1 LGTWTASSMNRLA
14 QATSPYL
21 QQHRDNP
28 VAWWE
33 WGPDA
38 LAEAQRLNRPILLS
52 VGYSACHWCHV
63 MAHESFEDPDVAA
76 AMNTLF
82 VNIKVDREERPDVD
96 HIYMSALQAMGE
108 RGGWP
113 LTMFLT
119 PQAEPFWG
127 GTYFPKE
134 PRFGRPGFVDL
145 LQAVANTYETQPER
159 IDSNR
164 LTLLQSLEVTAQA
177 AAPTMAV
184 QELESVGMQLAS
196 VFDPQNGGI
205 GRPPKFPNPTVLEFA
220 ARHARRTGDR
230 RLSELVHLTLER
242 MAKGGIHDHLGGGFA
257 RYSTDER
264 WLVPHFEKMLYDNA
278 QLIDLYALMA
288 VETGSSLARSAAE
301 GIVVW
306 LTREMLTPE
315 GAFASSLDADTEGE
329 EGKFYVWDL
338 AELQA
343 ALGPGDAALFAR
355 AYDVTVPGNFEGKN
369 ILNRLDAPE
378 LDAGTESRLATLRTA
393 LLARREQR
401 VRPGLDDKVLAD
413 WNGLMITGLVRAG
426 LLLGRPDWVSLAVSA
441 FSANV
446 SMLERDGRFG
456 HAARAGTLVHPGFA
470 LDHAAMMRA
479 ALALYEA
486 AGDHAYLEHAKRW
499 RDVLLR
505 EYLVP
510 ETGLL
515 AMTSSRTPEP
525 LITRPQPLQD
535 EAVPN
540 ANGVFAEALVRLA
553 ALTHDEQ
560 DRRDAEAL
568 IEHLSGP
575 ARGTP
580 IGHCSILNAVDQY
593 LRATSIIVG
602 SDAAELLRTAR
613 RMPYLDRSVATT
625 SGMYGVVA
633 DDGTDG
639 PASMPN
645 PGSALV
651 CAGMQCSFPVSD
663 PSALLAAQREM
674 LGLGT

>member
-1 LGTWTASSMNRLA
+1 MNRLA
-14 QATSPYL
+14 RATSPYL

-28 VAWWE
+28 VSWWE
-33 WGPDA
+33 WGPEA
-38 LAEAQRLNRPILLS
+38 LAEAQHLNRPILLS
-52 VGYSACHWCHV
+52 AGYSACHWCHV

-76 AMNTLF
+76 VMNALF
-82 VNIKVDREERPDVD
+82 INIKVDREERPDVD

-119 PQAEPFWG
+119 PKAEPFWG

-134 PRFGRPGFVDL
+134 ARFGRPGFVNL
-145 LQAVANTYETQPER
+145 LHAVAHTYESQPER
-159 IDSNR
+159 IAANR
-164 LTLLQSLEVTAQA
+164 DTLLQSLEA
-177 AAPTMAV
+177 AADRAVGPAMTV
-184 QELESVGMQLAS
+184 QELENIGTQLAD
-196 VFDPQNGGI
+196 VFDPRNGGI
-205 GRPPKFPNPTVLEFA
+205 GGAPKFPNPTILEFA

-230 RLSELVHLTLER
+230 RLRELVHLTLER

-278 QLIDLYALMA
+278 QLVDLYALMA
-288 VETGSSLARSAAE
+288 VETGSLLARSAAE
-301 GIVVW
+301 GIVSW

-315 GAFASSLDADTEGE
+315 GAFASSLDADSEGE
-329 EGKFYVWDL
+329 EGKFYVWDR
-338 AELQA
+338 AEVPA
-343 ALGPGDAALFAR
+343 VLGPEDATLFAR
-355 AYDVTVPGNFEGKN
+355 VYDLTERGNFDGKN

-378 LDAGTESRLATLRTA
+378 IDVSMEGRLASMRKA
-393 LLARREQR
+393 LLARRGLR

-413 WNGLMITGLVRAG
+413 WNGLVITGLVRAG
-426 LLLGRPDWVSLAVSA
+426 LLLDRPDWVGLAVSA
-441 FSANV
+441 FAANI
-446 SMLERDGRFG
+446 SMLEHDGRLG

-486 AGDHAYLEHAKRW
+486 TGDQAYMGHAKRW
-499 RDVLLR
+499 RDVLFG
-505 EYLVP
+505 EYLTP

-515 AMTSSRTPEP
+515 AMTSSATPEP

-553 ALTHDEQ
+553 ALTHEEK
-560 DRRDAEAL
+560 DRREAEEL

-575 ARGTP
+575 VRSGP
-580 IGHCSILNAVDQY
+580 LGHFSTLNAIDQH

-602 SDAAELLRTAR
+602 SDAAELLETAR
-613 RMPYLDRSVATT
+613 RIPYLDRSVSEAKA
-625 SGMYGVVA
+625 SGM
-633 DDGTDG
+633 DTRDRTNR
-639 PASMPN
+639 PATFLEA
-645 PGSALV
+645 GSVLV
-651 CAGMQCSFPVSD
+651 CAGMQCSLPVTS
-663 PSALLAAQREM
+663 PAALLTAQREM
-674 LGLGT
+674 LSSGV

>member
-1 LGTWTASSMNRLA
+1 MNRLA

-33 WGPDA
+33 WGPEA

-63 MAHESFEDPDVAA
+63 MAHESFEDPEVAA
-76 AMNTLF
+76 VMNALF
-82 VNIKVDREERPDVD
+82 VNIKVDREERPDID

-145 LQAVANTYETQPER
+145 LRAVAHTYESQPER
-159 IDSNR
+159 IASNR
-164 LTLLQSLEVTAQA
+164 ATLLQSLEAAAAQA
-177 AAPTMAV
+177 AASPVAV
-184 QELESVGMQLAS
+184 QDLERVGTQLAS

-205 GRPPKFPNPTVLEFA
+205 GGAPKFPNPTVLEFA

-230 RLSELVHLTLER
+230 RLRELVHLTLER

-288 VETGSSLARSAAE
+288 IETGSSLARSAAE
-301 GIVVW
+301 GIVSW

-315 GAFASSLDADTEGE
+315 GAFASSLDADSEGE
-329 EGKFYVWDL
+329 EGKFYVWEL

-343 ALGPGDAALFAR
+343 VLGPEDATLFAR
-355 AYDVTVPGNFEGKN
+355 FYDVSDGGNFEGKN

-378 LDAGTESRLATLRTA
+378 IDVHTEGRLASMRAA
-393 LLARREQR
+393 LLARRELR

-441 FSANV
+441 FAANMG
-446 SMLERDGRFG
+446 MLERDGRLG
-456 HAARAGTLVHPGFA
+456 HAARGGTLVHPGFA

-486 AGDHAYLEHAKRW
+486 TGSQAYLEHAERW

-510 ETGLL
+510 ETGML

-525 LITRPQPLQD
+525 LITRPQPSQD

-553 ALTHDEQ
+553 ALTRGEKS
-560 DRRDAEAL
+560 RRDAETL
-568 IEHLSGP
+568 IEHLSGLTRSAP
-575 ARGTP
+575 L
-580 IGHCSILNAVDQY
+580 GHCSILNAIDQH

-602 SDAAELLRTAR
+602 SDAAELLETAR
-613 RMPYLDRSVATT
+613 RMPYLDRSVSDAKAL
-625 SGMYGVVA
+625 GRVEAENQMN
-633 DDGTDG
+633 G
-639 PASMPN
+639 PASMPGA
-645 PGSALV
+645 GSAVV
-651 CAGMQCSFPVSD
+651 CAGMQCSLPVSD
-663 PSALLAAQREM
+663 PAALLAAQREM
-674 LGLGT
+674 LDSGA